1 MTLQVF
7 AFRGFGES
15 DLNTCKN
22 KLHRKSQDRLMIRIP
37 VFLPGAQCF
46 FSFYFLKIVFGQF
59 VPLFNNGERQ
69 EMREKRVR
77 ECHAAN
83 DPAGTRCSGHLP
95 SCDMC
100 PNLLNSAV
108 RSHQPNVSV
117 SAFHVLLS
125 PLSDT
130 QTCISLWLNS
140 NTNITL
146 LERKMLT
153 YDCWTEQNH
162 YSYQH

>member
-1 MTLQVF
+1 
-7 AFRGFGES
+7 
-15 DLNTCKN
+15 
-22 KLHRKSQDRLMIRIP
+22 
-37 VFLPGAQCF
+37 
-46 FSFYFLKIVFGQF
+46 
-59 VPLFNNGERQ
+59 
-69 EMREKRVR
+69 MREKRVR

-162 YSYQH
+162 YSYQHWLIFGKKIRILKRLFILITHTTLNISLCGKFKYFLSKVATKALSLPLPIHLELGYRFASYTS